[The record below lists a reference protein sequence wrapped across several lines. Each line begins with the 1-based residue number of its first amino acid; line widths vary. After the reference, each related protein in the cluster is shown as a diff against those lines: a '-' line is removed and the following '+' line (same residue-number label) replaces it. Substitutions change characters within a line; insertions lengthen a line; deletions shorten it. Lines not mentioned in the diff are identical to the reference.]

1 MRGDA
6 VPEGSS
12 SSTLIITIDGPAG
25 TGKSTVAH
33 RLAERLGIEYLDTG
47 SMYRTSALVAIQR
60 DLDPSDG
67 PALAAAI
74 EAASMQFDWNVS
86 PPTIHVDG
94 EDVSD
99 RIRSM
104 DVSSTVSEVA
114 RQQAVRTVLVERQ
127 RQIALEHPRL
137 VTEGR
142 DQGSVVFPDA
152 AVRFFLHAD
161 PVVRARRRVEQL
173 AAKGQDVDLD
183 AVTAD
188 IEQRDR
194 IDSTRSDGPLIR
206 PEGAIDLDTSEMSI
220 DQVVEAMV
228 EAVESVMGPGESD

>member
-1 MRGDA
+1 MS
-6 VPEGSS
+6 EGRTP
-12 SSTLIITIDGPAG
+12 STLIITIDGPAG

-33 RLAERLGIEYLDTG
+33 RLAEQLEIDYLDTG

-60 DLDPSDG
+60 DLDPADG

-74 EAASMQFDWNVS
+74 EASSIRFDWNAS
-86 PPTIHVDG
+86 PPTIHLDG
-94 EDVSD
+94 LDVSD

-104 DVSSTVSEVA
+104 DVSSMVSEVA
-114 RQQAVRTVLVERQ
+114 RQQAVRTVLVEQQ
-127 RQIALEHPRL
+127 REIAREYPRL

-173 AAKGQDVDLD
+173 AAKGQQVDLD

-188 IEQRDR
+188 IEQRDH
-194 IDSTRSDGPLIR
+194 IDSTRTDGPLIR
-206 PEGAIDLDTSEMSI
+206 PEGAIDLDTSDMGI
-220 DQVVEAMV
+220 DEVVDAMV
-228 EAVESVMGPGESD
+228 EAVRSMLASGATD

>member
-1 MRGDA
+1 
-6 VPEGSS
+6 
-12 SSTLIITIDGPAG
+12 
-25 TGKSTVAH
+25 
-33 RLAERLGIEYLDTG
+33 
-47 SMYRTSALVAIQR
+47 
-60 DLDPSDG
+60 
-67 PALAAAI
+67 
-74 EAASMQFDWNVS
+74 
-86 PPTIHVDG
+86 
-94 EDVSD
+94 
-99 RIRSM
+99 M

>member
-1 MRGDA
+1 M
-6 VPEGSS
+6 PEGSS

-74 EAASMQFDWNVS
+74 EASSMHFDWSVS

>member
-1 MRGDA
+1 M
-6 VPEGSS
+6 PEGSS

-47 SMYRTSALVAIQR
+47 SMYRTSALVAIQQ

-67 PALAAAI
+67 PTLAGAL
-74 EAASMQFDWNVS
+74 ETASMHFNWNDS
-86 PPTIHVDG
+86 PPTIHLDG
-94 EDVSD
+94 QDVSE

-104 DVSSTVSEVA
+104 DVSSMVSEVA
-114 RQQAVRTVLVERQ
+114 RQQAVRSVLVDRQ
-127 RQIALEHPRL
+127 RHIALEHPRL

-142 DQGSVVFPDA
+142 DQGSVVFPEA

-173 AAKGQDVDLD
+173 AAKGKEVDL
-183 AVTAD
+183 ASVTAD

-194 IDSTRSDGPLIR
+194 LDSTRSDGPLMR
-206 PEGAIDLDTSEMSI
+206 PEGAIDLDTSDMNI
-220 DQVVEAMV
+220 DQVVDAMV
-228 EAVESVMGPGESD
+228 EAVRAATVSGADS